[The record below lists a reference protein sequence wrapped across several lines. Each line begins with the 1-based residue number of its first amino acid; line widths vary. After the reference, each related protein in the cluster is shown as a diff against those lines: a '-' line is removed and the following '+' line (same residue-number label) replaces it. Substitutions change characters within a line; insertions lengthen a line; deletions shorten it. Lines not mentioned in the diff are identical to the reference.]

1 MLERLDG
8 RKQTRSVYRSSEQTK
23 SCLSSSWVLSAL
35 EHVVVVFLHP
45 TTAWTQSHS
54 WIFYLRHLVPPETSV
69 SLIVHELDLCSV
81 LRWGQRPA
89 ELTQQLD
96 INRIPL
102 FVGPLVT
109 SL

>member
-8 RKQTRSVYRSSEQTK
+8 GKQTRSVYRSSEQTK
-23 SCLSSSWVLSAL
+23 SCLSSWILNAL
-35 EHVVVVFLHP
+35 EHMVVVFLHP
-45 TTAWTQSHS
+45 KTAWTQSHS
-54 WIFYLRHLVPPETSV
+54 WVFYLRHLVPPETSV

-81 LRWGQRPA
+81 LGWSQRPA
-89 ELTQQLD
+89 ELAQQLD

-102 FVGPLVT
+102 VVGPLVT